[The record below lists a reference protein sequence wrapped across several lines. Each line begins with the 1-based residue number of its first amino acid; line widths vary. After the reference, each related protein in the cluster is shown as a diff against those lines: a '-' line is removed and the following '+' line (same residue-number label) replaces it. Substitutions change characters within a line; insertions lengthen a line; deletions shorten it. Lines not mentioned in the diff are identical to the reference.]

1 MRVVVD
7 FHNCCPHVMERYRSD
22 EPKLAPE
29 QGRLVAY
36 HLYPAAAS

>member
-1 MRVVVD
+1 MTVVVD
-7 FHNCCPHVMERYRSD
+7 FNNRCPHVVERYRSD

-29 QGRLVAY
+29 HGRLVAC